1 MRGRRLGP
9 VVAAGLCVPIIVKC
23 DDDVKLTTYNV
34 LSPKLASQRNFPAVN
49 SQDLEK
55 DVRWPK
61 ICDRLQKAA
70 DEDRIIALQ
79 EVDLEWAGKLH
90 SFFAERGY
98 AVVFAQYGNKISGYM
113 GVTLA
118 WPTKL
123 YEAVD
128 VEISKMTDTAPKD
141 AWPKSQQQSLSNFG
155 YMTYDGLVEVLGCRP
170 PVQGSSD
177 DEWNLA
183 QTRNNEAI
191 FAKLKMRGTSNTF
204 TVGTYHM
211 PCLFGTREKVRAL
224 NIHTRLLMTR
234 LGKFAQGTPVV
245 LMGDF
250 NLMPGTS
257 SYQVMENG
265 GSAEGIQREAAKQE
279 VCMLDGRLPPSDLSR
294 LQSAYKVFYGQE
306 PLFTN
311 YTLPA
316 KGQEPFAATLD
327 YIWFSPEK
335 LRVVACEKLPQKEDV
350 KGPFPSPLLC
360 IALSDLL
367 QRLVFISSFFLVLH
381 VEFVVSRV
389 ILFLFPEI
397 LLK

>member
-1 MRGRRLGP
+1 MRGRLGP
-9 VVAAGLCVPIIVKC
+9 VVAGLCVPTIVKC

-34 LSPKLASQRNFPAVN
+34 LSPKLASPRNFPAVN
-49 SQDLEK
+49 IQDLEK

-70 DEDRIIALQ
+70 DEARIIALQ

-98 AVVFAQYGNKISGYM
+98 AVVFAQYGNKYSGYM

-118 WPTKL
+118 WPIKL
-123 YEAVD
+123 YEALD
-128 VEISKMTDTAPKD
+128 VEISKMTDTAPRD

-155 YMTYDGLVEVLGCRP
+155 YMTFDGLAEVLGCRP

-265 GSAEGIQREAAKQE
+265 GSAEGIQKEAAKQE
-279 VCMLDGRLPPSDLSR
+279 VCMLDDRLPASDCSR
-294 LQSAYKVFYGQE
+294 LQSAYKAFYGQE

-327 YIWFSPEK
+327 YIWFSPER

-350 KGPFPSPLLC
+350 KGPFPSEDEPSDHLPLHANLRF
-360 IALSDLL
+360 AS
-367 QRLVFISSFFLVLH
+367 
-381 VEFVVSRV
+381 
-389 ILFLFPEI
+389 
-397 LLK
+397 